1 MRSTVRRKSL
11 CVLRIAAMLAA
22 IGVTQGCLSPDV
34 AMSHK
39 VHERPH
45 ITMRDP
51 DTGQVLQVLTK
62 VQLQNRLFDLCD
74 LWASVI
80 KNLYDPMIDEETDT
94 EIRSSLIE
102 QKLRSIVSGYTIG
115 VTSDP
120 VSGMLDMMVLS
131 RLSARMWE
139 PGPRVTDWFGDMAPR
154 VSAGLAAADAKIWK
168 IGSQMLSPNERKQ
181 LEERIERW
189 ISDSPDLKSV
199 SFARLSDIDSGF
211 DAKLEAEVAKSQG
224 LMDVLDEAMRSAEE
238 FRLLGERSLWIASRA
253 PILLR
258 MTTEASIVSAFDIP
272 QVQEALKSTH
282 ALPVAVDHLA
292 DRVHEIASTVDTQR
306 REIFAS
312 IESAQ
317 GAVQPMLKQITEAI
331 NRAEEVVKEARKL
344 ASERSQAA
352 DAAAGAAKDLREALT
367 TLNGMA
373 QRYFPP
379 DASGAPS
386 GLSHTTTD
394 LALAAERFNSAVT
407 TLQSLVKPGD
417 STNAV
422 TELSKL
428 ADAKVAV
435 IAASGDA
442 AIDRA
447 FWRGLIL
454 IAVAFVL
461 AVVYRVISPR
471 LAPRS

>member
-1 MRSTVRRKSL
+1 M
-11 CVLRIAAMLAA
+11 
-22 IGVTQGCLSPDV
+22 

-39 VHERPH
+39 AHERPH

-51 DTGQVLQVLTK
+51 ETGQVLQVLTK
-62 VQLQNRLFDLCD
+62 VQLQNRLFDVCD
-74 LWASVI
+74 LWASLI
-80 KNLYDPMIDEETDT
+80 KNLYDPMIDEENDS

-131 RLSARMWE
+131 RLLAKMWE

-154 VSAGLAAADAKIWK
+154 VSAGLAAADQKIWK
-168 IGSQMLSPNERKQ
+168 IGSQLLSATERIQ
-181 LEERIERW
+181 LEQRIERW
-189 ISDSPDLKSV
+189 IADSPDLKSV

-224 LMDVLDEAMRSAEE
+224 LLDVIDEAMRSAEE

-292 DRVHEIASTVDTQR
+292 DRIHEVATTVETQR

-312 IESAQ
+312 IESARESVSPTLEQ
-317 GAVQPMLKQITEAI
+317 VTGVID
-331 NRAEEVVKEARKL
+331 RAEAVVKEARKL
-344 ASERSQAA
+344 SSERSEVAE
-352 DAAAGAAKDLREALT
+352 AAKTAANDLREALA

-373 QRYFPP
+373 NRFFVSDSSDGPRR
-379 DASGAPS
+379 AA
-386 GLSHTTTD
+386 TD
-394 LALAAERFNSAVT
+394 LALAAERFNAAVS
-407 TLQSLVKPGD
+407 TLHAMTGPGEAGK
-417 STNAV
+417 AV
-422 TELSKL
+422 SDLSRLTDAKL
-428 ADAKVAV
+428 AAL
-435 IAASGDA
+435 AASGDA

-447 FWRGLIL
+447 FWRGIVLL
-454 IAVAFVL
+454 VVAFVL
-461 AVVYRVISPR
+461 AIAYKGLAHR
-471 LAPRS
+471 LWPTRPAGSGP

>member
-1 MRSTVRRKSL
+1 MRRLNRWSSRGL
-11 CVLRIAAMLAA
+11 LRASAAIAALAA
-22 IGVTQGCLSPDV
+22 VPGCLSPDV

-39 VHERPH
+39 AHERPH

-51 DTGQVLQVLTK
+51 ETGQVLQVLTK

-74 LWASVI
+74 LWASLI
-80 KNLYDPMIDEETDT
+80 KNLYDPMIDDVTDP

-131 RLSARMWE
+131 RLLATMWS
-139 PGPRVTDWFGDMAPR
+139 PGPRATDWFGDLAPR
-154 VSAGLAAADAKIWK
+154 VSAGLAAADVKIWK
-168 IGSQMLSPNERKQ
+168 IGGQLLSPGERKQ

-189 ISDSPDLKSV
+189 IADSPDLKSV

-224 LMDVLDEAMRSAEE
+224 LLDVIDEAMRSAEE

-272 QVQEALKSTH
+272 QVQEALNSTH

-292 DRVHEIASTVDTQR
+292 ERIHEAAASVDQQR
-306 REIFAS
+306 RDIFAS
-312 IESAQ
+312 LDKARDS
-317 GAVQPMLKQITEAI
+317 VQPVLKQVTEVI
-331 NRAEEVVKEARKL
+331 DRAESVVKEARRL
-344 ASERSQAA
+344 SSERSEAA
-352 DAAAGAAKDLREALT
+352 EAAAAASKDLREALT
-367 TLNGMA
+367 TLNTMA
-373 QRYFPP
+373 DRFFPVNSTGK
-379 DASGAPS
+379 AGE
-386 GLSHTTTD
+386 LSHTTAD
-394 LALAAERFNSAVT
+394 LALAADRFHSAVV
-407 TLQSLVKPGD
+407 TLQTLAKPGEA
-417 STNAV
+417 SNAIAD
-422 TELSKL
+422 LSKF
-428 ADAKVAV
+428 ADAKVAS

-447 FWRGLIL
+447 FWRGLVL
-454 IAVAFVL
+454 IVAAFVL
-461 AVVYRVISPR
+461 AVFYKLISPR
-471 LAPRS
+471 LARS